1 MMIRSAAAA
10 RAAARSDSESF
21 VASDKNIFD
30 AMLREFDGAA
40 RLLGLDPGIWKIL
53 THPKRQI
60 IVSCPI
66 QMDNGQIEVFTG
78 YRVQYNITLGPAKG
92 GIRYHPDVSLDEVKA
107 LAAWMTWKCAV
118 AGIPFGG
125 GKGGVVCDPTKMS
138 RRELEALTRRYVA
151 EIIDAIGPEKDV
163 PAPDVNT
170 NEQVM
175 AWIMDTYSMH
185 VGQTTT
191 AVVTGK
197 PIEMGGSLGR
207 REATG
212 RGVMISTREA
222 AKHLGLDINRATVAV
237 QGFGN
242 VGSVSADLLGRLGAK
257 IVAVTDWRGGVHN
270 PQGLDIDALLK
281 WTAEHRTVAGFPNAD
296 KLDVDRIFELEVD
309 VLIPAAIEN
318 QITSAN
324 ASKIKAKI
332 IVEGANGPTT
342 PDADNYLHD
351 HGVFIIPDILANAGG
366 VTTSYFEWVQ
376 DRYGYFWEEREVN
389 DRLERKMVEAFDNVL
404 QTSLKYKCDMRT
416 AAYVVAINRVAQVT
430 KLRGMYA

>member
-1 MMIRSAAAA
+1 MAQ
-10 RAAARSDSESF
+10 DQ
-21 VASDKNIFD
+21 NIFD
-30 AMLREFDGAA
+30 AMLHEFDGAA
-40 RLLGLDPGIWKIL
+40 RLLGLEPGIWKIL

-66 QMDNGQIEVFTG
+66 LMDNGQIEVFTG

-92 GIRYHPDVSLDEVKA
+92 GIRYHPSVTLDEVKT

-125 GKGGVVCDPTKMS
+125 GKGGVICDPTKMS
-138 RRELEALTRRYVA
+138 QRELEALTRRYIA

-175 AWIMDTYSMH
+175 AWVMDTYSMH
-185 VGQTTT
+185 VGHTTT
-191 AVVTGK
+191 AIVTGK

-212 RGVMISTREA
+212 RGVMITTREA
-222 AKHLGLDINRATVAV
+222 AKHLGIDIKGATIAV

-242 VGSVSADLLGRLGAK
+242 VGSVSADLLHELGAK
-257 IVAVTDWRGGVHN
+257 IIAVTDWKGGVYN
-270 PQGLDIDALLK
+270 PAGLDIDALIG
-281 WTAEHRTVAGFPNAD
+281 WTTKNKTVAGFPNAEPLD
-296 KLDVDRIFELEVD
+296 GPKLFELEVD
-309 VLIPAAIEN
+309 ILIPAALEN
-318 QITSAN
+318 QITMQN
-324 ASKIKAKI
+324 APKIKAKI
-332 IVEGANGPTT
+332 IAEGANGPTT
-342 PDADNYLHD
+342 PDADNHLHD
-351 HGVFIIPDILANAGG
+351 RGVFIIPDILANAGG

-389 DRLERKMVEAFDNVL
+389 ERLERKMVEAFNRVL
-404 QTSLKYKCDMRT
+404 TTSLKYKCDMRT
-416 AAYVVAINRVAQVT
+416 AAYIVAISQVASVT